1 MARRPA
7 RRPPVRPENGAQI
20 PPLSDRDKII
30 DAFFALLAEKA
41 IENIEYAEIAAR
53 AGVPLAAL
61 RNEFGSKFAIVAA
74 YVKAVDRK
82 VLEGGDADMAEEP
95 PRERLFDVLMRR
107 LEELSPDQ
115 VALRSLMRSA
125 RRHPSLAMA
134 LNALAVRSQQWMLTA
149 ANISAA
155 GPGGM
160 VRAQGLA
167 LLFAGVLRIFV
178 YDEDEGLSKTMAA
191 LDRALGRGQ
200 RWSEFLDDVC
210 QFIPR
215 RGCLPRFRRR
225 RRDWDRDFD
234 RDAGGEEA
242 VPI

>member
-7 RRPPVRPENGAQI
+7 RSHQPGPADGA
-20 PPLSDRDKII
+20 PLSDRDKII
-30 DAFFALLAEKA
+30 RAFFALLAQKA
-41 IENIEYAEIAAR
+41 FEDIEYADIAAR
-53 AGVPLAAL
+53 AGVPLATL
-61 RNEFGSKFAIVAA
+61 RNEFGSKFSIVAA

-107 LEELSPDQ
+107 LEELSPDRP
-115 VALRSLMRSA
+115 AIRSLMRSA
-125 RRHPSLAMA
+125 RRHPSLALA
-134 LNALAVRSQQWMLTA
+134 LNGLAVRSQQWMLTA
-149 ANISAA
+149 ANVGAA
-155 GPGGM
+155 GPRGM

-167 LLFAGVLRIFV
+167 LLFAGVLRTFV
-178 YDEDEGLSKTMAA
+178 NDDDEGLSRTMAA

-200 RWSEFLDDVC
+200 RWSGFLDDLCRFV
-210 QFIPR
+210 PR

-225 RRDWDRDFD
+225 DWDHDAD
-234 RDAGGEEA
+234 RDIDGEEA

>member
-7 RRPPVRPENGAQI
+7 RRPPVAPADGSQT

-30 DAFFALLAEKA
+30 DALFTLLAEKA
-41 IENIEYAEIAAR
+41 FENIEYAEIAAR
-53 AGVPLAAL
+53 SGVPLATL

-74 YVKAVDRK
+74 YVKAIDRK
-82 VLEGGDADMAEEP
+82 VLEGVDADMAEEP

-107 LEELSPDQ
+107 LEELSADQ
-115 VALRSLMRSA
+115 AALRSLMRSA
-125 RRHPSLAMA
+125 RRHPSLALA

-149 ANISAA
+149 ANIGAA
-155 GPGGM
+155 GPRGM

-167 LLFAGVLRIFV
+167 LMFAGVLRTFV

-210 QFIPR
+210 RFIPR

-225 RRDWDRDFD
+225 RDWDHGFD
-234 RDAGGEEA
+234 RDAGSEEA
-242 VPI
+242 VSI

>member
-1 MARRPA
+1 MVRRPA
-7 RRPPVRPENGAQI
+7 RRPPPPPEGGSPP

-30 DAFFALLAEKA
+30 DAFFTLLAERA

-53 AGVPLAAL
+53 AGVPLATL

-74 YVKAVDRK
+74 YVKAIDRK

-115 VALRSLMRSA
+115 AALRSLMRSA
-125 RRHPSLAMA
+125 QRYPSLALA
-134 LNALAVRSQQWMLTA
+134 LNGLAVRSQQWMLTA

-155 GPGGM
+155 GPRGM

-167 LLFAGVLRIFV
+167 LLFAGVLRTFV
-178 YDEDEGLSKTMAA
+178 RDEDEGLAKTMAA
-191 LDRALGRGQ
+191 LDRALGRGE
-200 RWSEFLDDVC
+200 RWSGFVDDLCRFV
-210 QFIPR
+210 PR
-215 RGCLPRFRRR
+215 RGCLPGFRR
-225 RRDWDRDFD
+225 RRDWDRDAD
-234 RDAGGEEA
+234 RDVGDEQEA